1 MNIYDL
7 ISRAQKLRKETQLD
21 SVSPDRVGG
30 LHEDTLKYIN
40 EFQLLASSPSL
51 HKIYASVSAMRSD
64 KSPKSDLTGK
74 PLKPGQLVVIVPASQ
89 SDATAGD
96 VYRYDGP
103 SGNTSAW
110 TFVAKIGAVPADAEL
125 SATSANPVQNKVVTE
140 KLTELE
146 SETGG
151 GFFTLKAQAVISDT
165 GKVASSITGLDS
177 TDYIP
182 IAQGVRVGVFGG
194 WRNVD
199 SKITPIAFYDENK
212 IFLSAYTGENN
223 ATGEFYYEPDEV
235 PVGAK
240 YIRCCANTLRYP
252 NPIIFGCGIKGAID
266 YINSHSLDINKRIDK
281 TEVYTGYV
289 SVIYDALYNVSGGE
303 NGLQPST
310 AFDYVEG
317 RIIKDTGSLIVE
329 GATPTLIIFF
339 DEPNISSTTLATFS
353 SKNEV
358 AIPEGAKYYAVD
370 FRKTDNPDG
379 YANLRIR
386 QSGGSADINDIL
398 TYENAMVATQVALP
412 SSDLNTI
419 GGHHIYLLAD
429 SYQYENAPYANAIGF
444 LRVTTTGQ
452 FTLQEFYPFSGNKL
466 FKRRGSIS
474 SNTWTE
480 WGEISGTGV
489 IQNITNEYN
498 YPEYNASYE
507 ISVIPEITTST
518 NNFLAAKTD
527 GSDRTAE
534 IVAMLQSTGIC
545 RLGAGTFKVKD
556 LVMPDN
562 SMIIG
567 SGASTKVLLAD
578 DGDFAIKMT
587 DYCSVKDLSVMGSE
601 SNISVS
607 ENLQERHG
615 ILWQGDFAQTENY
628 ANQPYMG
635 HIDNVWISRFAGGGI
650 TCYNTGYGT
659 SNMLEVVNVS
669 INNCSAGIN
678 ISYWSEFHKFTN
690 VRCSSCY
697 YGCINNGGNNV
708 FVNCDF
714 SSSTGVAFLMD
725 NSQNQSP
732 NNSHGSAIG
741 CVFNH
746 TASNTGIG
754 VKILNND
761 AGFIFDGC
769 QFFYSQIYIEES
781 DGVLV
786 GNSNFGQANC
796 DITIKGGGAVLF
808 ANNLF
813 KGSPAINISGN
824 TKTKFVNC
832 LVRSTGAEIVI

>member
-1 MNIYDL
+1 MAKKTIK
-7 ISRAQKLRKETQLD
+7 AQMKQR
-21 SVSPDRVGG
+21 R
-30 LHEDTLKYIN
+30 DTKAN
-40 EFQLLASSPSL
+40 WEATNPVLLAGEL
-51 HKIYASVSAMRSD
+51 GIVSD
-64 KSPKSDLTGK
+64 DPNLYKVGDG
-74 PLKPGQLVVIVPASQ
+74 
-89 SDATAGD
+89 ATAWNSLPFRGF
-96 VYRYDGP
+96 DGTLAQEL
-103 SGNTSAW
+103 GTSPN
-110 TFVAKIGAVPADAEL
+110 AVI
-125 SATSANPVQNKVVTE
+125 SQKVVSE
-140 KLTELE
+140 KLTVLKL
-146 SETGG
+146 ETGG

-165 GKVASSITGLDS
+165 GKVVPSITGLDS

-194 WRNVD
+194 WRNID

-212 IFLSAYTGENN
+212 IFLSAYTGENK

-252 NPIIFGCGIKGAID
+252 NPIILGCGIKGAID
-266 YINSHSLDINKRIDK
+266 YINDI
-281 TEVYTGYV
+281 
-289 SVIYDALYNVSGGE
+289 L
-303 NGLQPST
+303 
-310 AFDYVEG
+310 
-317 RIIKDTGSLIVE
+317 
-329 GATPTLIIFF
+329 
-339 DEPNISSTTLATFS
+339 
-353 SKNEV
+353 
-358 AIPEGAKYYAVD
+358 
-370 FRKTDNPDG
+370 
-379 YANLRIR
+379 
-386 QSGGSADINDIL
+386 INDIL
-398 TYENAMVATQVALP
+398 KYENAMVATQVALP

-452 FTLQEFYPFSGNKL
+452 YTLQEFYPFSGNKL
-466 FKRRGSIS
+466 YKRRGSIL

-498 YPEYNASYE
+498 YPAYNATYE
-507 ISVIPEITTST
+507 ISVSPAITTST

-545 RLGAGTFKVKD
+545 RLGTGTFVVKD
-556 LVMPDN
+556 LIMPDN

-567 SGASTKVLLAD
+567 SGASTKILLTE
-578 DGDFAIKMT
+578 GGKFAIKMT
-587 DYCSVKDLSVMGSE
+587 DYCSVKDLSIAGSE

-690 VRCSSCY
+690 VRCSTCY

-714 SSSTGVAFLMD
+714 SSSTGIAFLMD

-761 AGFIFDGC
+761 AGFVFDGC
-769 QFFYSQIYIEES
+769 QIFYSQIYIEES
-781 DGVLV
+781 NGVLFTSC
-786 GNSNFGQANC
+786 NLGQSNC
-796 DITIKGGGAVLF
+796 DITIKGGNAILF

-813 KGSPAINISGN
+813 GGSPSISITQN
-824 TKTKFVNC
+824 TTTRFVNC
-832 LVRSTGAEIVI
+832 LVRSTGAEIVS